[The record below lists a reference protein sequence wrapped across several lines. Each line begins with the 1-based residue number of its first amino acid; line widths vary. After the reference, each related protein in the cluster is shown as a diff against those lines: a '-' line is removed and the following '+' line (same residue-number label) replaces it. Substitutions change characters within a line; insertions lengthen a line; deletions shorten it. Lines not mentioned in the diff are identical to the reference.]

1 MAIRFLAI
9 FLSFGENFDRLT
21 RLQTN
26 ATFSTGINHVYNTI
40 TVVTEER
47 LELIL
52 RPLFS

>member
-26 ATFSTGINHVYNTI
+26 ATFSTGNHVYNTI
-40 TVVTEER
+40 TVVIEER